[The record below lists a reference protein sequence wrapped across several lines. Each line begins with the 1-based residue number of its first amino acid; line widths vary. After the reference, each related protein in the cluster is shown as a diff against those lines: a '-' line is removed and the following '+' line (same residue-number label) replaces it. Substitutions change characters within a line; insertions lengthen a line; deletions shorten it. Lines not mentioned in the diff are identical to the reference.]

1 MKPRAFNIF
10 KNEDLHRI
18 IIFMLAVIITFFTV
32 ISTQT
37 FKKYNYAPGD
47 IVSADI
53 RAPFEME
60 NEFETIK
67 LANERKQR
75 ATPVIIDK
83 KNQINESFLIAN
95 SFFSFI
101 YDLRRLID
109 PLTENGGETYAR
121 TLEDLKAWL
130 SERGIEF
137 SENQLTYL
145 ISDISEEEY
154 QRFLNVT
161 LEIVT
166 DITSNDIQASDL
178 SDNILLAQNSYRQK
192 GLRLETVSVG
202 QNLMSRIIFVNR
214 IIDQQLTEERRDK
227 EYYETLQTQ
236 RVFIEKDEV
245 IARAGTVL
253 SAEKYELLKNAGLI
267 REKGIK
273 GYMPYAFTLLAII
286 ALFVFI
292 VIYIK
297 YYYKKIYKGRK
308 EELMLLLLI
317 TIVLVLSR
325 GIHTISPLLI
335 PLYIV
340 PMMIAILLE
349 LKLAIALNIVLT
361 FVLAMFVPQL
371 DLVFTF
377 FLGGTFAAMF
387 VQNKKQ
393 RSRLSMSGFFA
404 ALNSA
409 VIYVIISTVFGSQI
423 QTALYN
429 GIFVLISGAFSIII
443 TVGLLPL
450 FEIIFNMI
458 TPSKLLEL
466 SNPNQPLLKMLLME
480 ASGTY
485 HHSLMVGNLAE
496 EATENIGGNSLLARV
511 GAYYHDIGKAVRPQ
525 YFTENQK
532 NENPHDDMNPKL
544 SSFVIVSHVGDGVK
558 LAREHK
564 LPEAIIEFIK
574 THHGSSLT
582 SYFYHKAK
590 ENGKE
595 DKVTEVDY
603 RYTGPKPGTK
613 EGAVVMLAD
622 SVEAAV
628 KSLENKSEVAIEGF
642 IRKIIKAR
650 LDEGQL
656 DESNL
661 TLKDLDIIAR
671 SFFHVL
677 SGYYHTRIAY
687 PEQEAKEGK

>member
-1 MKPRAFNIF
+1 MKPRAINIF

-37 FKKYNYAPGD
+37 FWKYSYVPGD
-47 IVSADI
+47 IVTSDI

-60 NEFETIK
+60 DEFATIK
-67 LANERKQR
+67 LADERKQD
-75 ATPVIIDK
+75 AMPVIIDK
-83 KNQINESFLIAN
+83 KDQINASFLLAN
-95 SFFSFI
+95 TFFSFI
-101 YDLRRLID
+101 YDLRRLYD
-109 PLTENGGETYAR
+109 PMSEDGSETYKR
-121 TLEDLKAWL
+121 TLEDLNAWL
-130 SERGIEF
+130 SESGIEF
-137 SENQLTYL
+137 SENQLMYL
-145 ISDISEEEY
+145 IKEINEEEY

-161 LEIVT
+161 LQIVT
-166 DITSNDIQASDL
+166 DITANDIQAGDL

-214 IIDQQLTEERRDK
+214 IIDSDLTDERRDK
-227 EYYETLQTQ
+227 EYYVTLQTQ
-236 RVFIEKDEV
+236 RVYIEKGEI

-253 SAEKYELLKNAGLI
+253 SKEKYELLKNAGLI
-267 REKGIK
+267 RESGIK
-273 GYMPYAFTLLAII
+273 GYLPYVFTLLAII
-286 ALFVFI
+286 ALYVFI

-297 YYYKKIYKGRK
+297 YYYKKIYRGRK
-308 EELMLLLLI
+308 EELMLLFLI
-317 TIVLVLSR
+317 AIVLVISR
-325 GIHTISPLLI
+325 SIHTISPLLI

-349 LKLAIALNIVLT
+349 LKLAIVINIVLT
-361 FVLAMFVPQL
+361 FILAMFVPSL

-393 RSRLSMSGFFA
+393 RSRLSLSGFFA

-409 VIYVIISTVFGSQI
+409 AIYLVISTVFDKPL

-429 GIFVLISGAFSIII
+429 GSFVLISGAFSIII

-480 ASGTY
+480 APGTY

-496 EATENIGGNSLLARV
+496 EAAEKIGGNSLLARV
-511 GAYYHDIGKAVRPQ
+511 GAYYHDIGKAIRPQ

-544 SSFVIVSHVGDGVK
+544 SSFVIVSHVGDGIK

-564 LPEAIIEFIK
+564 LPEAITEFIK
-574 THHGSSLT
+574 THHGNTLT

-590 ENGKE
+590 ENGKD
-595 DKVTEVDY
+595 DKVTESDY
-603 RYTGPKPGTK
+603 RYTGPKPQTK

-628 KSLENKSEVAIEGF
+628 KSLENKSEGAIEGY

-661 TLKDLDIIAR
+661 TLKELDQIAK

-687 PEQEAKEGK
+687 PEPEAKEQK